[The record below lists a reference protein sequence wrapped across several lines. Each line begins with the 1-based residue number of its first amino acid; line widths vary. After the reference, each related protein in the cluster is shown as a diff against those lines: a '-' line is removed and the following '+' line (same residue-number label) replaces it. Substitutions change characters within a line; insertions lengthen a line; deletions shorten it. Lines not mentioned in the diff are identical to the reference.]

1 MKWDTQYPL
10 EDNNENVL
18 TARTLDYGRIQD
30 IPKALLQLLKN
41 ATYLFI
47 TIGGTMDG
55 FLLAGKH

>member
-1 MKWDTQYPL
+1 M
-10 EDNNENVL
+10 L

-30 IPKALLQLLKN
+30 IPKALLHLLKN

-55 FLLAGKH
+55 FLLAGKHYLSIQYLIWVHP